1 MKMCGTPRRIFCQ
14 MLFLMPWGVERPIV
28 EPYSGVRDIMVIPS
42 LKTDEDGWFNLKN
55 QMLALPSMLSE
66 M

>member
-1 MKMCGTPRRIFCQ
+1 

-55 QMLALPSMLSE
+55 QMLVLPSMLSE

>member
-1 MKMCGTPRRIFCQ
+1 MMPDVIFNAPGSREE
-14 MLFLMPWGVERPIV
+14 FLMPWGVERPIV

>member
-1 MKMCGTPRRIFCQ
+1 
-14 MLFLMPWGVERPIV
+14 MLFSTPGGVERPV
-28 EPYSGVRDIMVIPS
+28 AESYSGVGDIMVIPS